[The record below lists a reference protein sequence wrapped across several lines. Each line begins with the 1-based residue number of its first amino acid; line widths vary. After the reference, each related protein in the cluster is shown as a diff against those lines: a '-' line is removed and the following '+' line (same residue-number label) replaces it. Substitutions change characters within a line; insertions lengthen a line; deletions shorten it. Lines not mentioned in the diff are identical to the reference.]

1 MPAGRT
7 APISDEILGK
17 VSCRESLVSV
27 IGALRWS
34 DGWPPTEPRRRWH
47 SLGVVQL
54 GPGHL
59 GLPGRGSQRSPK
71 GRERWG
77 WQPVPDEGRAGPLQ
91 LPNKEQI
98 RLTCPSLELAH
109 GVLTSATS
117 PAFSFSQEIYHDIPS
132 GDSGILANFSGFPP
146 FVSDSMS
153 FKLSPLNYLYT
164 IMFILSLLKQ
174 LPKVLCCCFREK
186 YLAFIFEP
194 IHVHT
199 RMLHD

>member
-34 DGWPPTEPRRRWH
+34 DGWPPTEPWRRRH
-47 SLGVVQL
+47 SLGVMQL

-77 WQPVPDEGRAGPLQ
+77 WQPVPDEGRAGPISF
-91 LPNKEQI
+91 PIKNK
-98 RLTCPSLELAH
+98 
-109 GVLTSATS
+109 
-117 PAFSFSQEIYHDIPS
+117 
-132 GDSGILANFSGFPP
+132 
-146 FVSDSMS
+146 SD
-153 FKLSPLNYLYT
+153 
-164 IMFILSLLKQ
+164 
-174 LPKVLCCCFREK
+174 
-186 YLAFIFEP
+186 
-194 IHVHT
+194 
-199 RMLHD
+199 